1 MEPGLTYTSEQL
13 VTEDITA
20 AVIGSGDMLVL
31 ATPMML
37 ALMENAAMKA
47 VSDELPDGNSTVG
60 GHIDCSHLRPTAVGR
75 TITATAT
82 LLQVEGRKLTFH
94 IEAHDDEGN
103 LLGEGTHLRFIVD
116 RQKFMKL

>member
-116 RQKFMKL
+116 RQKFMKF